1 MARKLHY
8 FNVNGLAEPIRY
20 ILHYAGQ
27 KFEDVQY
34 DFKKWPIQTVKD
46 SLPYGQLPMYE
57 EGGKTL
63 NQSLAIA
70 RYIAVQANL
79 LPADVWEQAEL
90 DAVVFNIY
98 DFWSKVV
105 VFIKETDPVKKAAF
119 KKEILEEFINF
130 FFNRFEKELKKNNGY
145 FGKKLSWADFVFVGI
160 VEATNLFL
168 GIEVQK
174 QFPTVNA
181 LVTKVRSLPGVK
193 EYIAKR
199 TPYQV

>member
-8 FNVNGLAEPIRY
+8 FNVNGLGEPIRY
-20 ILHYAGQ
+20 MLHYAGQ

-34 DFKKWPIQTVKD
+34 DVKKWPIPHVKD
-46 SLPYGQLPMYE
+46 FLPYGQLPLYE

-70 RYIAVQANL
+70 RYIASQVNL
-79 LPADVWEQAEL
+79 LPADAWEQAQI
-90 DAVVFNIY
+90 DAVALNIY
-98 DFWSKVV
+98 DYWSKVV
-105 VFIKETDPVKKAAF
+105 IYIKESDPVKKAAY

-130 FFNRFEKELKKNNGY
+130 YFSRFEKELKKNNGF
-145 FGKKLSWADFVFVGI
+145 FGNKLTWVDFVLVGI

-168 GIEVQK
+168 GIDVQK
-174 QFPTVNA
+174 QFPTVQT

-193 EYIAKR
+193 EYVAKR